1 MVKIVDI
8 NGSLR
13 AQSYSAQALK
23 IAATRVCALGADVE
37 IFDLRKISLPF
48 CDGGE
53 DYLNYSDVE
62 RLSRTVKEADGLILA
77 TPNSYGS
84 VSSALK
90 NALDLMGFEE
100 LSGKVTGALS
110 VLG

>member
-13 AQSYSAQALK
+13 AQSYSAKALK
-23 IAATRVCALGADVE
+23 IVATRVRALGADVE

-48 CDGGE
+48 CDGKN
-53 DYLNYSDVE
+53 YLNYPDVE
-62 RLSRTVKEADGLILA
+62 RLSCTVKEADGLILA
-77 TPNSYGS
+77 TPDFHGS
-84 VSSALK
+84 VSGVLK
-90 NALDLMGFEE
+90 NILDLMGFEE
-100 LSGKVTGALS
+100 LSEKVTGALS